1 MLQIQNLNLNLNEQ
15 NILIDIN
22 FEINAGEILSII
34 GPSGCGKSSIL
45 KSIVGIIKE
54 HDGTILLNNID
65 ITNWPINKR
74 NITLAFQD
82 FSLFPHKSSLQ
93 VPEQTCHTSRLLCR
107 LFLCQSDFRQHI
119 RSPTIENHPPKYHSR
134 GHILCKM

>member
-15 NILIDIN
+15 KILTDIN
-22 FEINAGEILSII
+22 FEINDGEILSII

-82 FSLFPHKSSLQ
+82 FSLFPHMTLEKNMLIASNSK
-93 VPEQTCHTSRLLCR
+93 T
-107 LFLCQSDFRQHI
+107 DI
-119 RSPTIENHPPKYHSR
+119 DY
-134 GHILCKM
+134 ILTELDIAYLKDKLMF